1 MDGGTVRMDQ
11 DDTVT
16 APPPLTTELHALSKT
31 FMNFELRLRKL
42 EKQLMQ
48 KYATS
53 ESALR

>member
-11 DDTVT
+11 DDT
-16 APPPLTTELHALSKT
+16 APLPLTTELHALSKT
-31 FMNFELRLRKL
+31 FTNFELRLRKL